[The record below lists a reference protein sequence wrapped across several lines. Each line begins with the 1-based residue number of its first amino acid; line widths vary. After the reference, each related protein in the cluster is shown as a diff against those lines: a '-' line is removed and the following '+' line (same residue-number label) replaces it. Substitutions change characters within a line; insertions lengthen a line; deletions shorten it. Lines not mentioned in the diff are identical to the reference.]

1 MNNMCR
7 NASLAP
13 PAAENGVSATGTRA
27 VLVIDDNVAIHAD
40 IRKVLAP
47 DTPGAAA
54 LAESEAALFGSAP
67 RACSAPVY
75 VISCATQGQEG
86 VELARRARQAGAPFE
101 LAFVDARM
109 PPGWDGLETIE
120 KLWEADPAIQVVLC
134 TAYADYTWQQI
145 RARLRH
151 PDRLVI
157 LKKPFDNIEVQQLA
171 EGLTEKWRMAREAAR
186 SQSSEPLAV
195 AVAGAGAGAQS
206 ATPVAV
212 VAAPILDVT
221 ANLDDPEIRRR
232 VLEQELRLALR
243 REQLSMHYQ
252 PLVDIATLRVVG
264 VEALM
269 RWWHPE
275 LGAVSPGEFIPIA
288 ESSGLIRS
296 IGEFALRTACSQIV
310 RWEREGI
317 RAVPVAVNVSSIQ
330 LECESIADWAPRI
343 FREARLPPE
352 RLALEITESALLR
365 DAQQHVNSL
374 QQLRDQGVRIEIDDF
389 GTGYSSLSYL
399 KQLPVDALKI
409 DRSFVSQMDT
419 NPVSEAIVA
428 AILALARGL
437 GIKVIAEGVENAR
450 QLKLLANH
458 GCQTAQGFYF
468 SRPLPADQCRALL
481 IELERRTAFT
491 DTLRLHPLLESRSQD
506 AEDCSTDCGLLLQ

>member
-1 MNNMCR
+1 MCTNR
-7 NASLAP
+7 P
-13 PAAENGVSATGTRA
+13 VEEPAAADKALAAGARA
-27 VLVIDDNVAIHAD
+27 VLVIDDNASIHAD
-40 IRKVLAP
+40 FRKILAP
-47 DTPGAAA
+47 DSPGFAA
-54 LAESEAALFGSAP
+54 LAKSEIALFGTAFET
-67 RACSAPVY
+67 CSAPEY
-75 VISCATQGQEG
+75 AISCASQGREG
-86 VELARRARQAGAPFE
+86 VELARRARQTGAPFQ

-120 KLWEADPAIQVVLC
+120 KLWEVDPAIQIVLC

-145 RARLRH
+145 RARLPH

-171 EGLTEKWRMAREAAR
+171 EGFTEKWRMARSAA
-186 SQSSEPLAV
+186 QGQLSEPQGPP
-195 AVAGAGAGAQS
+195 AGTA
-206 ATPVAV
+206 AV
-212 VAAPILDVT
+212 VSSSLDVK
-221 ANLDDPEIRRR
+221 ANLDDPRTRRR
-232 VLEQELRLALR
+232 VLEQELRSALQR
-243 REQLSMHYQ
+243 DQLTMSYQ
-252 PLVDIATLRVVG
+252 PLLDIATLRVVG
-264 VEALM
+264 LEALM
-269 RWWHPE
+269 RWWHPD

-288 ESSGLIRS
+288 ESCGLICS
-296 IGEFALRTACSQIV
+296 IGEFALRTACRQIV
-310 RWEREGI
+310 SWERAGV

-330 LECESIADWAPRI
+330 LECEPIANWVPRI
-343 FREARLPPE
+343 LRETRLPPE

-409 DRSFVSQMDT
+409 DRSFVGQMDT

-437 GIKVIAEGVENAR
+437 GLNVIAEGVENPR
-450 QLKLLANH
+450 QLKLLADH

-481 IELERRTAFT
+481 IELEQRTAFT
-491 DTLRLHPLLESRSQD
+491 DTLRLKPLLDSKDAADRS
-506 AEDCSTDCGLLLQ
+506 AERVLPLQ

>member
-1 MNNMCR
+1 MDNMCTSSPVDR
-7 NASLAP
+7 TAAGSKAPAS
-13 PAAENGVSATGTRA
+13 AARA
-27 VLVIDDNVAIHAD
+27 VLVIDDNVSIHAD

-47 DTPGAAA
+47 HSAGSAA
-54 LAESEAALFGSAP
+54 LAESESALFGTAP
-67 RACSAPVY
+67 ETCSAPEY
-75 VISCATQGQEG
+75 AISCASQGREG
-86 VELARRARQAGAPFE
+86 VELARRARQSGAPFQ

-120 KLWEADPAIQVVLC
+120 KLWEVDPAVQVVLC

-145 RARLRH
+145 RTRLPH

-171 EGLTEKWRMAREAAR
+171 ESLTEKWRMARGGTATPEAA
-186 SQSSEPLAV
+186 
-195 AVAGAGAGAQS
+195 
-206 ATPVAV
+206 V
-212 VAAPILDVT
+212 VMAPILDLK
-221 ANLDDPEIRRR
+221 ANLDDPQTRRR
-232 VLEQELRLALR
+232 VLEQELRSALQR
-243 REQLSMHYQ
+243 DQLSMSYQ
-252 PLVDIATLRVVG
+252 PLIDIATLRVVG
-264 VEALM
+264 LEALM
-269 RWWHPE
+269 RWWHPD

-288 ESSGLIRS
+288 ESCGLIHS
-296 IGEFALRTACSQIV
+296 IGEFALHTAARQIV
-310 RWEREGI
+310 SWERQGV

-330 LECESIADWAPRI
+330 LEGEPVANWVPRI
-343 FREARLPPE
+343 LRETRLPPE

-389 GTGYSSLSYL
+389 GTGYSSLNYL
-399 KQLPVDALKI
+399 KQLPVDAIKI
-409 DRSFVSQMDT
+409 DRSFVGQLDT

-437 GIKVIAEGVENAR
+437 RLNVIAEGVENPR
-450 QLKLLANH
+450 QLKSLANH

-481 IELERRTAFT
+481 IELEQRTAFT
-491 DTLRLHPLLESRSQD
+491 DTLRLHPLLGSRD
-506 AEDCSTDCGLLLQ
+506 AADSSMDCALPLQ